1 MKRSIT
7 LLVCTTLT
15 AALLTGCAASAEQR
29 TGEAQGYGG
38 TLRVTVSM
46 NGTDITDVKVVSHS
60 ETEGVGT
67 RAIEALPG
75 RIVEADSVQVDGVS
89 GATITSEAIKAAV
102 TQAMTGVTM
111 PDAVDMTNN
120 GTTAAPN
127 AASTTRTGVG
137 MVSTGRLGPGTDE
150 DGNPVYSFNVVFA
163 HGSFD
168 EDGRVL
174 SLDVDQ
180 LEVLSSQFSGFPT
193 GTEGEEEF
201 LSQVTQWRTKGAK
214 GDEYMLGSASWRQ
227 QMDAYEDMMTGM
239 TIDEINAWFGRN
251 FDAATGKPLQN
262 AEGVGTQTDGVS
274 GATMSL
280 RDEHGD
286 ILTAIQRAWEDAQS
300 RTQDGSVQE
309 MVEDGTMTDTN
320 TEADGENT
328 VG

>member
-1 MKRSIT
+1 MRKSIT
-7 LLVCTTLT
+7 LLLCLALS
-15 AALLTGCAASAEQR
+15 AALLTGCAANAEQH

-38 TLRVTVSM
+38 TLRVTVRM
-46 NGTDITDVKVVSHS
+46 NGTDITEVKVVSHS

-67 RAIEALPG
+67 RAIDALPA

-89 GATITSEAIKAAV
+89 GATVTSEAIKAAV

-111 PDAVDMTNN
+111 PNVIDMTNN
-120 GTTAAPN
+120 GMTAAPTAS
-127 AASTTRTGVG
+127 AARTGVG
-137 MVSTGRLGPGTDE
+137 MAATGRLGPGKD
-150 DGNPVYSFNVVFA
+150 DNGNPVYSFNVVFA

-201 LSQVTQWRTKGAK
+201 LSQVSTWRTKGAK

-251 FDAATGKPLQN
+251 FDAATGKPMQN
-262 AEGVGTQTDGVS
+262 AEGVGAQTDGIS

-286 ILTAIQRAWEDAQS
+286 ILTAIQRAWEDAQNRS
-300 RTQDGSVQE
+300 QDGSTQNVI
-309 MVEDGTMTDTN
+309 EDGTMTDTN
-320 TEADGENT
+320 TETNQENT